1 MNDSAST
8 PLQSPLPAANLVA
21 AEPDSLR
28 VLDWVGWIS
37 VNDRLPEQATPVLA
51 VITSRKQKPR
61 VSLATHWRLGKGY
74 SGTDPEWM
82 EGSNAFIGAQVTHWM
97 PLHLPPVPVE
107 AARAQSAPL

>member
-1 MNDSAST
+1 MNDFAST
-8 PLQSPLPAANLVA
+8 PDERTFPAHQPIAADSDTLQVMNSA
-21 AEPDSLR
+21 
-28 VLDWVGWIS
+28 GWIS
-37 VNDRLPEQATPVLA
+37 VNDRLPDQATPVLA

-97 PLHLPPVPVE
+97 PLLLPPVPIETVLP
-107 AARAQSAPL
+107 QSS